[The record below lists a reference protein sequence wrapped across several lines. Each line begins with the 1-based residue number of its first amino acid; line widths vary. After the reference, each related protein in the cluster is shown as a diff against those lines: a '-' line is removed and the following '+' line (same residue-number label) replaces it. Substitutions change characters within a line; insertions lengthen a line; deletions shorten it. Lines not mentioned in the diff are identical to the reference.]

1 MIEVKSVPRPKLGS
15 CIVFKGKKYS
25 VPKLQN
31 QTGPMLELTAGQ
43 LHAESNSLVE
53 GTHEVLH
60 GDYSLPLVNKFEGF
74 YVVLIGR
81 KAFEEAA
88 VNKQPVKCR
97 LISNPT
103 LKNTITL

>member
-1 MIEVKSVPRPKLGS
+1 MPEVKIVSRPKLAD

-43 LHAESNSLVE
+43 LHADSNSLVE
-53 GTHEVLH
+53 GTHEVLQ

-74 YVVLIGR
+74 YVVLLGR
-81 KAFEEAA
+81 KAFAEAA
-88 VNKQPVKCR
+88 ISKKPVKCR

-103 LKNTITL
+103 LKNTVVL